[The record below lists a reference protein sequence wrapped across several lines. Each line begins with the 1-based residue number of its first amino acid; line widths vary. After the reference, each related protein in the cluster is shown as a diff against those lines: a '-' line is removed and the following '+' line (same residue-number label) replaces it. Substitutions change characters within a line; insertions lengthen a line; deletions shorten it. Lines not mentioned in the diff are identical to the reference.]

1 MNKLYFEQ
9 LLDEC
14 RVRLEKGESLESI
27 LKAYPKEK
35 NRLKPLL
42 RAAMVVR
49 SLPKTQHSN
58 EALQSGKNRLLAEA
72 YQMKLQNRFQENE
85 TKSGFLRYTGR
96 WLKNIQNKFI
106 EKENKKMKLA
116 SRLALYLVITVLVGG
131 FFTTTYASASSLP
144 GDALYSL
151 KLGWEK
157 TRIALSFNE
166 NTKTELKNNFNQER
180 LSEVNALLS
189 QGRIAKVKFYGT
201 IEEKGDSAWLIS
213 GLTVKIDPETELE
226 GTLEVGTLVKV
237 EALTQE
243 DGSLLAEEI
252 EADSDQDDIINDMYD
267 DDDDMDDDD
276 DDMDDDDMYDDDDDG
291 MYDDD
296 DDMDDD
302 DDDDM
307 DDDDDDGMDDDDD
320 DGMDD
325 DDDDGMDDD
334 DD

>member
-1 MNKLYFEQ
+1 MNKLNFEQ

-14 RVRLEKGESLESI
+14 RVRLEKGESLQSI

-42 RAAMVVR
+42 RAAVVVR
-49 SLPKTQHSN
+49 SLPKPQHSN
-58 EALQSGKNRLLAEA
+58 EAIQSGKNRLLAEA
-72 YQMKLQNRFQENE
+72 HQMKLQNRFQENE

-96 WLKNIQNKFI
+96 WLENIKNKFI
-106 EKENKKMKLA
+106 EKENKEMKLA
-116 SRLALYLVITVLVGG
+116 SRLALYLLITVLVGG

-166 NTKTELKNNFNQER
+166 NTKTELKNDFNQER

-201 IEEKGDSAWLIS
+201 IEEKGDSAWTIS
-213 GLTVKIDPETELE
+213 GLTVKIGPGTELK

-252 EADSDQDDIINDMYD
+252 EADSDQDDIINN
-267 DDDDMDDDD
+267 MDDDD
-276 DDMDDDDMYDDDDDG
+276 DDDMN
-291 MYDDD
+291 
-296 DDMDDD
+296 DD

-307 DDDDDDGMDDDDD
+307 DDDDDDNMDDDDNDDMDDDDD
-320 DGMDD
+320 DNMDD
-325 DDDDGMDDD
+325 DDDDDMNDDDNDDMDDD
-334 DD
+334 DDDNMDDDDDD